1 MPAEKTP
8 RAEAA
13 AVPTT
18 CRALSPSSLPG
29 SLLSFSAFHHQPL
42 GDSAVQVQFSCEASQ
57 EKKKKKR
64 RAQKQREKINFLSGR
79 VKAREKR

>member
-57 EKKKKKR
+57 EKKKKEKGT
-64 RAQKQREKINFLSGR
+64 KTERED
-79 VKAREKR
+79 